1 MANDSRS
8 NEIEDVK
15 ITGLDGNPI
24 TGWLDGHTILVG
36 LMAYPIRHTMSPTMH
51 NNSFAKL
58 GLNGTYLCFEIDNSR
73 LEGAINAIRTL
84 DMRGSNV
91 SMPNKKEVIKYLD
104 KLSPASKMCDAVN
117 TIVND
122 HGTLTGYT
130 TDGIGFVQSLKDE
143 DISIKDKVM
152 TLAGA
157 GGAATPIAVQS
168 ALDGVKEIKIFNIKD
183 DKWAQAEKNVKTIRE
198 NTDCKVSLT
207 DLADQDAFKKAISES
222 DIYCDATGVGM
233 KPLEDKTLVEDPS
246 WFHKDMVVFDTVYA
260 PRTTKLMK
268 VAQKAGVKHVF
279 DGIGMMIEQG
289 AASFKLWTGKDMPT
303 DYIREIMFS
312 DEEKNK

>member
-1 MANDSRS
+1 MADERS
-8 NEIEDVK
+8 NKIEDVK
-15 ITGLDGNPI
+15 ITGLDGKPI

-36 LMAYPIRHTMSPTMH
+36 LMAYPIRHSMSPTMH

-58 GLNGTYLCFEIDNSR
+58 GLNGAYLCFEIGNDK
-73 LEGAINAIRTL
+73 LEGAVNAIRTL

-122 HGTLTGYT
+122 HGVLTGYT

-143 DISIKDKVM
+143 GISIKDKVM

-183 DKWAQAEKNVKTIRE
+183 DKWAQAEKNVKTIQE

-207 DLADQDAFKKAISES
+207 DLADQDAFKKAIAES

-268 VAQKAGVKHVF
+268 VAQEAGVEHVF

-289 AASFKLWTGKDMPT
+289 AAAFKLWTGKDMPT

>member
-1 MANDSRS
+1 MADERS
-8 NEIEDVK
+8 NKIEDVK
-15 ITGLDGNPI
+15 ITGLDGKPI

-36 LMAYPIRHTMSPTMH
+36 LMAYPIRHSMSPTMH

-58 GLNGTYLCFEIDNSR
+58 GLNGAYLCFEIGNDK
-73 LEGAINAIRTL
+73 LEGAVNAIRTL

-122 HGTLTGYT
+122 HGVLTGYT

-143 DISIKDKVM
+143 GISIKDKVM

-168 ALDGVKEIKIFNIKD
+168 ALEGVKEIKIFNIKD

-198 NTDCKVSLT
+198 NTNCKVSLT
-207 DLADQDAFKKAISES
+207 DLADQGAFKKAIAES

-233 KPLEDKTLVEDPS
+233 
-246 WFHKDMVVFDTVYA
+246 
-260 PRTTKLMK
+260 
-268 VAQKAGVKHVF
+268 
-279 DGIGMMIEQG
+279 
-289 AASFKLWTGKDMPT
+289 
-303 DYIREIMFS
+303 
-312 DEEKNK
+312 